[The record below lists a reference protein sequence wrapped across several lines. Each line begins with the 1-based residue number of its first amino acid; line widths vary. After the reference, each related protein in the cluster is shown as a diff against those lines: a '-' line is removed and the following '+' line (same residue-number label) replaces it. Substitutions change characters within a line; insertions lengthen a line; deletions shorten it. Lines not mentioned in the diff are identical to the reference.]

1 MMKKA
6 PSYDTFI
13 GSNNFIYK
21 KAELLIKSPNKFY
34 NRPKKTADQLNN
46 KYAKSFEKIN
56 HK

>member
-1 MMKKA
+1 MKKA